1 MSEPDYDNESGYYVI
16 TISLNEL
23 IMMMFAAYYAYN
35 FATFIGR
42 NMLK

>member
-1 MSEPDYDNESGYYVI
+1 MNKNENDEDGYYTI